1 MAFGR
6 SNTTPPAALKPQ
18 PSLYDETVA
27 LLNRAAAERAAHEEQ
42 IAYHEQ
48 ELAREQSRLA
58 TTTKIETT
66 LQGLV
71 G

>member
-1 MAFGR
+1 MALGR
-6 SNTTPPAALKPQ
+6 SKNPAPAAAKPV

-27 LLNRAAAERAAHEEQ
+27 LLNRAAAERAAQEEQ
-42 IAYHEQ
+42 IAFYEQ
-48 ELAREQSRLA
+48 ELAHEKSRLA